1 MSVTFRG
8 KASPPDQWPL
18 PVMRTLI
25 LRSRLFRIGSAM
37 PHRNF
42 FKKSREEGLAEEAAQ
57 LRAIAGMLPPG
68 AVRDATL
75 RCARGA
81 ETGLR
86 LDDWLKSS
94 GLNPPT

>member
-1 MSVTFRG
+1 
-8 KASPPDQWPL
+8 
-18 PVMRTLI
+18 
-25 LRSRLFRIGSAM
+25 M

-81 ETGLR
+81 EMACAWMIGSNR
-86 LDDWLKSS
+86 PD
-94 GLNPPT
+94 

>member
-1 MSVTFRG
+1 
-8 KASPPDQWPL
+8 
-18 PVMRTLI
+18 
-25 LRSRLFRIGSAM
+25 M

-75 RCARGA
+75 RRARRA
-81 ETGLR
+81 ETDLR
-86 LDDWLKSS
+86 LGDWLKSP
-94 GLNPPT
+94 GLKPPT

>member
-1 MSVTFRG
+1 
-8 KASPPDQWPL
+8 
-18 PVMRTLI
+18 
-25 LRSRLFRIGSAM
+25 M

-75 RCARGA
+75 RCARGPKLA
-81 ETGLR
+81 CAWMIGSNR
-86 LDDWLKSS
+86 PD
-94 GLNPPT
+94 

>member
-57 LRAIAGMLPPG
+57 LRAIAGDASRRAQSGTPPSD
-68 AVRDATL
+68 VRGGPKLA
-75 RCARGA
+75 CAWMIGSNRP
-81 ETGLR
+81 
-86 LDDWLKSS
+86 D
-94 GLNPPT
+94 